1 MVFTLIVSFYTFI
14 LIDPHGLITAVT
26 SENEKDKGP
35 GWTTVAQNEFTK
47 FTMKRSP
54 AKKFLEPGATVI
66 YITTKVC
73 LSNYTQIGRT
83 ISFIIM

>member
-1 MVFTLIVSFYTFI
+1 MVNHLLFLDALYFDHFFI
-14 LIDPHGLITAVT
+14 HLFLLDPYGLITAVT

-35 GWTTVAQNEFTK
+35 GWTTVASNEFTK

-73 LSNYTQIGRT
+73 LSNYI
-83 ISFIIM
+83 